1 MSTDCI
7 VIEDILS
14 PAEYAA
20 LDEAGARHSGQA
32 GLHGLAAVLRERF
45 GVELSCDP
53 DIVLGYASD
62 SSNLPG
68 QARAVARPPATR
80 EAAIVFRACFAA
92 GIPFTVSGG
101 KSNLTGSATPEGGVV
116 VSTVRMLDG
125 DGGVRT
131 DEAARSVEAPVGMIL
146 EEMRKA
152 VRAQTGD
159 RLVYPVDPTS
169 RADATV
175 GGTVACNASGFV
187 PGPRGATRDWVEAVE
202 LLLPD
207 GRLIRARRGQYVSSG
222 GCFRLIDSAGGE
234 RRWPVPRYPR
244 PAIKNAGGPFSSPEG
259 VMDLIDLVVGSEG
272 LFGLVTGCRLRLAER
287 PSGALDIFFSLP
299 EEPSALRLLEHVRRH
314 LNGDLGVLGAFEYF
328 GLNCPRYMDH
338 RELLFREGHAVGV
351 YIQAPLQGRAA
362 EDAAEEWLGVLA
374 DAGCGVDAEH
384 VILLD
389 SERNWTMFMEA
400 RHSLPANA
408 LEVVKQRGAFTIMT
422 DTVVPPDRFAEFLA
436 FTHEAIREA
445 GIDYL
450 AFGHLGDCH
459 LHFTILPFREQIDR
473 AVGIYDAIVARSA
486 ELGGV
491 YSGEH
496 GTGKRKRKDF
506 LRCYGPSAVED
517 LRRCKAAVDPGFLLN
532 RGNVLEEG

>member
-1 MSTDCI
+1 MSTDRI
-7 VIEDILS
+7 PVEDVLLA
-14 PAEYAA
+14 AEYAA
-20 LDEAGARHSGQA
+20 LDEAGGRHRGEG
-32 GLHGLAAVLRERF
+32 GLPALADWLAAQF
-45 GVELSCDP
+45 GVEMSRDP
-53 DIVLGYASD
+53 DIVLGYAAD

-68 QARAVARPPATR
+68 RAQAVSRPSSLR
-80 EAAIVFRACFAA
+80 EAAVLFRACRAA
-92 GIPFTVSGG
+92 AIPITVSGG
-101 KSNLTGSATPEGGVV
+101 KSNLTGSATPEGGVI
-116 VSTVRMLDG
+116 VSTARLQGTSAEVR
-125 DGGVRT
+125 V
-131 DEAARSVEAPVGMIL
+131 DEPGRAVEAPVGMIL
-146 EEMRKA
+146 EEMRNV
-152 VRAQTGD
+152 VRARSGE

-175 GGTVACNASGFV
+175 GGTIACNASGFV

-222 GCFRLIDSAGGE
+222 GCFQLDDSSGGE
-234 RRWPVPRYPR
+234 QAWPVPRYSR

-259 VMDLIDLVVGSEG
+259 VMDLVDLVVGSEG
-272 LFGLVTGCRLRLAER
+272 VFGLVTGCRLRLAER
-287 PSGALDIFFSLP
+287 PGGSLDIFFSLP
-299 EEPSALRLLEHVRRH
+299 EEASALRLLERVRGH
-314 LNGDLGVLGAFEYF
+314 LDGDLGVLGALEYF
-328 GLNCPRYMDH
+328 GINCPRHMDH

-351 YIQAPLQGRAA
+351 YIQAPLHGRAA

-374 DAGCGVDAEH
+374 DADCGVDAEH
-384 VILLD
+384 VVLLD

-422 DTVVPPDRFAEFLA
+422 DTVVPPDRFAEFLS
-436 FTHEAIREA
+436 FTHGAIREA
-445 GIDYL
+445 GLDYL

-459 LHFTILPFREQIDR
+459 LHFTILPHRDQIDR
-473 AVGIYDAIVARSA
+473 AVRIYDAIVARSA

-506 LRCYGPSAVED
+506 LRCYGASAVED
-517 LRRCKAAVDPGFLLN
+517 LRRCKAAVDPGFLMN
-532 RGNVLEEG
+532 RGNVIEG